1 MQRDRGFTLIEL
13 LIVVAI
19 VGILAAIA
27 IPNLLNAMQR
37 ARQKR
42 TMSDMRALALAWD
55 SRATESGRYAAAGMT
70 ICCTVPVTMEEMDV
84 LLTPTY
90 VKEMVRTDG
99 WKNELEF
106 AVDTPATSYMI
117 RSYGRDGVPQAT
129 PQGGPTTA
137 FDCDII
143 YSNGAFI
150 QYPDGV
156 QVQ

>member
-1 MQRDRGFTLIEL
+1 
-13 LIVVAI
+13 
-19 VGILAAIA
+19 
-27 IPNLLNAMQR
+27 MQR

-42 TMSDMRALALAWD
+42 TMADMRALALAWD
-55 SRATESGRYAAAGMT
+55 SRATEAGRYAAAGMT
-70 ICCTVPVTMEEMDV
+70 MLAVPVTMEQMET

-90 VKEMVRTDG
+90 VREMVRVDG

-117 RSYGRDGVPQAT
+117 RSYGRDGVPQSPPAGGAT
-129 PQGGPTTA
+129 TQ

-143 YSNGAFI
+143 YSNGQFI